1 MTMRNSSPTRS
12 VSAHGAR
19 RLIFWLGSGILLA
32 GALLLWSLLPVG
44 AWLEALRVWILGLG
58 FAGIAAF
65 VAIYIIGAVLL
76 APVVLLTI
84 MAGFAYGFWGLPI
97 VLVAATTGATLA
109 FLIARYL
116 ARERVRAA
124 MSRRRDLA
132 ALDRAVAEEGW
143 TIVGLLRLSP
153 LVPFNLQ
160 NYAFGATGIP
170 FIHFVAATFFGIIP
184 GTALYIYLGVLGAA
198 AGEAGPLKW
207 VFFALG
213 LVATVAVT
221 ALIARKA
228 KQKLREA
235 GLDEEVGEP
244 AP

>member
-1 MTMRNSSPTRS
+1 MTMKDANSSQPAQPRGVHRWLS
-12 VSAHGAR
+12 
-19 RLIFWLGSGILLA
+19 WLGLALLLA
-32 GALLLWSLLPVG
+32 GALLLWSLLPVRE
-44 AWLEALRVWILGLG
+44 WLEALRIWILGLG

-65 VAIYIIGAVLL
+65 VAIYIVGAVML
-76 APVVLLTI
+76 APVVLLTV

-97 VLVAATTGATLA
+97 VLVAATTGAAFA

-124 MSRRRDLA
+124 MARRRDLA

-143 TIVGLLRLSP
+143 KIVGLLRLSP

-170 FIHFVAATFFGIIP
+170 FMHFVAATFFGIIP
-184 GTALYIYLGVLGAA
+184 GTALYIYLGVLGGA

-207 VFFALG
+207 AFFALG
-213 LVATVAVT
+213 LIATIAVT

-228 KQKLREA
+228 RQKLREA
-235 GLDEEVGEP
+235 GLAGD
-244 AP
+244 AD